1 MSNKFKNF
9 FSPNDI
15 IPILIIITGI
25 MMAVFIGSSV
35 VRLIGIGVSILGVI
49 ALFMLI
55 SQRKSDIVEP
65 KYKSHAP
72 NPNFNITR
80 KEDSTAKRQTFE
92 DYKKSIDD
100 EDKIEIKEED
110 YSKSNISKDEG
121 FRVVGKKT
129 VMSEEHISNTKMK
142 YANKEIPKEKE
153 NQIIENIKEKPE
165 DTTKGYEDDSS
176 GFKVVGTTN
185 TKNENA
191 DIKESSSSNVG
202 NAVKTNPE
210 KLEKIVEKI
219 GNSRDKSDNQS
230 KENQTTEEEID
241 EKSSEDITLEES
253 EPKPEI
259 KFLRNDKIKI
269 PLEALMDTNLPEG
282 GSPKKEFEY
291 YLNRILNAICSVSN
305 TKTATFMMVNHQTQ
319 ELVLESSFS
328 EAKNIYP
335 LGSRFPLDNDI
346 ISQIVKN
353 NTPEILSEINPSAEL
368 ELIPYYTQSQS
379 TLSFIGIPVFMDD
392 SVIGVIT
399 GDSSIHDAYDSTTVG
414 FISHFTKMIS
424 ALLKAYIEKF
434 DLVNASKTLNVIENF
449 RINSNEDEFSYRSIY
464 KSILNTV
471 SNMIDCSA
479 VGICGFDEQ
488 KGDWFIV
495 SEVLTD
501 DNSVSQLDSHID
513 SSTLIGKTLL
523 EGKPVHMTEFNNNL
537 IRVSSK
543 EKDKKEGFFLSIPMV
558 THTTTY
564 GALYIEGD
572 ESGFLTQ
579 NDIDIIS
586 VLAEHAALSIEKLH
600 FMEMLQSSALID
612 NDSGLLN
619 TKAFYSRLD
628 EEQNRSKDTGEN
640 FCLAIMKIDKY
651 SSIDPEKY
659 QQRMQSVLVNVI
671 EIINKNKK
679 KYDVFGSLD
688 GDVFSVILLG
698 MNSESAKIWCERIR
712 NEIAI
717 SVLEVDSKKF
727 NVTVSIGLADNNSA
741 KNIDE
746 LMNNC
751 TTAINHSLEN
761 TNTVTLYN

>member
-1 MSNKFKNF
+1 
-9 FSPNDI
+9 
-15 IPILIIITGI
+15 
-25 MMAVFIGSSV
+25 MAVFIGSSV
-35 VRLIGIGVSILGVI
+35 VRLIGIGVSILGII

-55 SQRKSDIVEP
+55 SQRKSEIVEP
-65 KYKSHAP
+65 KYKSHTP

-142 YANKEIPKEKE
+142 YANKEAPKENE
-153 NQIIENIKEKPE
+153 NEINEKITENIKENIQKNIEENIVDNPKSFE
-165 DTTKGYEDDSS
+165 DESS
-176 GFKVVGTTN
+176 GFKVIG
-185 TKNENA
+185 TKNAKN
-191 DIKESSSSNVG
+191 
-202 NAVKTNPE
+202 
-210 KLEKIVEKI
+210 
-219 GNSRDKSDNQS
+219 
-230 KENQTTEEEID
+230 
-241 EKSSEDITLEES
+241 EKSSEKNLSEKQPSELNLEQKTESTNKPDDSIKEQSDINSSETDTNQET
-253 EPKPEI
+253 EPKQEI

-269 PLEALMDTNLPEG
+269 PLEALMDANIPEG

-328 EAKNIYP
+328 ETKNIYQ

-449 RINSNEDEFSYRSIY
+449 RINSSEDEFSYRSIY

-471 SNMIDCSA
+471 SNMIDCTSA
-479 VGICGFDEQ
+479 GICGYDEQ

-495 SEVLTD
+495 SEVLID
-501 DNSVSQLDSHID
+501 DNTVSQLDSHID

-523 EGKPVHMTEFNNNL
+523 EGKPVHITEFNNNL

-564 GALYIEGD
+564 GAMYIEGD
-572 ESGFLTQ
+572 ESGLLTQ

-600 FMEMLQSSALID
+600 FMEMLQSSALTD
-612 NDSGLLN
+612 NDTGLLN
-619 TKAFYSRLD
+619 TKAFYSRL
-628 EEQNRSKDTGEN
+628 EEEYNRSKDTGEN
-640 FCLAIMKIDKY
+640 FCLSIMKIDKY
-651 SSIDPEKY
+651 SSLDPEKF

-679 KYDVFGSLD
+679 KYDVFGSLE
-688 GDVFSVILLG
+688 GDIFSVILLG

-717 SVLEVDSKKF
+717 SVLEVDNKKF